1 MSKLSF
7 KDRVV
12 VVTGAG
18 GGLGRTYALLF
29 GSRGAKV
36 VVNDL
41 GGSVKGDGGSSS
53 KAADVVVEEI
63 RKAGGTAVANYD
75 SVENGDKII
84 KTAID
89 NYGRVDVLINNA
101 GILRDV
107 SFAKMAEKDW
117 DLIYQVHVKGAFS
130 CTKAAWPYMKENK
143 YGRIIMTSSA
153 AGIYGNFGQ
162 ANYSMAKLGLYG
174 FANSLAIEGK
184 SSNIFVNTIA
194 PIAGSRMTKTILPPN
209 LVDQLKP
216 DFVAPMVA
224 YLCHESS
231 EVNGGLF
238 ELGAAYYAQLRWQ
251 RTRGVALGTDKIPT
265 PEDIRDNIGKI
276 SDFSDAT
283 NPTTGN
289 ESLNDILAAL
299 QRKSSPS
306 TPSAAPAA
314 SKAAPASSGGNS
326 KTAPVYASL
335 EAQVKSRGAELV
347 KQINGVY
354 LFEIKGSPSEIW
366 VLDLKSGN
374 GSISKGAPSSEIKG
388 ACKLKIG
395 DEDFVLL
402 MTGKLDPQ
410 SAFGAGKPSIEGNM
424 GLAMKLQSIVPKSK
438 L

>member
-251 RTRGVALGTDKIPT
+251 RTRGVALGTDKIPS

-276 SDFSDAT
+276 SDFADAT

-306 TPSAAPAA
+306 TTSAAPAA
-314 SKAAPASSGGNS
+314 SKAAPSASGGNS

-347 KQINGVY
+347 KLINGVY
-354 LFEIKGSPSEIW
+354 LFEIKGSPSETW

-395 DEDFVLL
+395 DEDFVQL

-410 SAFGAGKPSIEGNM
+410 SAFGAGKLSIEGNM